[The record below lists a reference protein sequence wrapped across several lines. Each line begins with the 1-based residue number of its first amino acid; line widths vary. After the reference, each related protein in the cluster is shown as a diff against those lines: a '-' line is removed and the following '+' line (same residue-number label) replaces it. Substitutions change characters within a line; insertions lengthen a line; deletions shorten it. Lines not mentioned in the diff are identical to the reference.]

1 MAIQYKLL
9 VLIFLGMF
17 TLKANHPLAIET
29 KVIDKT
35 FNVSENA
42 NLQINN
48 RYGNITMATW
58 DKNTIQI
65 HVEIRV
71 DGKNAEAVRE
81 RINAINV
88 EFSANPDL
96 VSAYTK
102 IGEARKSK
110 NTNIEIHYTVK
121 LPKSNNIEITN
132 RYGNIYLDE
141 LNGKSKID
149 LQYGSMSLGK
159 LNNSLNNWELDYTT
173 NSTVEYVK
181 SAIVNA
187 DYSHLDIRKSEV
199 LNLNAD
205 YSDIKIGDAKDL
217 INVMDYGNLIVS
229 KVNRVSNTADYTN
242 VKIGT
247 LVHSFVSSGNYGG
260 ISIESVSREFENID
274 VTAGYSSLNLGIDPK
289 ANYKLNASF
298 KYAKLSYPNNVN
310 MKKVIEK
317 SVSSTY
323 EGVAGNGSGT
333 IQIQMEYG
341 GAKIKLNN

>member
-1 MAIQYKLL
+1 MRMQYKLF

-17 TLKANHPLAIET
+17 TLKANHPLVIET

-35 FNVSENA
+35 FQVNESAE
-42 NLQINN
+42 LQINN
-48 RYGNITMATW
+48 RYGNITMTAW

-65 HVEIRV
+65 HIEIRV
-71 DGKNAEAVRE
+71 DGKNAEAVKE
-81 RINAINV
+81 RISTIDV
-88 EFSANPDL
+88 DFSANPDL

-102 IGEARKSK
+102 IGETRKSK

-121 LPKSNNIEITN
+121 LPKSNNIEIKN

-149 LQYGSMSLGK
+149 LQYGSISLGK
-159 LNNSLNNWELDYTT
+159 LNNSLNSWELDYVS

-181 SAIVNA
+181 SAIINA

-205 YSDIKIGDAKDL
+205 YADIKIGDAKDL
-217 INVMDYGNLIVS
+217 INVMGYGNLIVS

-247 LVHSFVSSGNYGG
+247 LTRSFVSSGNYGG
-260 ISIESVSREFENID
+260 ISIEQVSRDFENID
-274 VTAGYSSLNLGIDPK
+274 VTADYSSLNLGIDSK
-289 ANYKLNASF
+289 ASYKLNASF
-298 KYAKLSYPNNVN
+298 KYAKLNYPSNID

-317 SVSSTY
+317 PGSSIY